1 MAILT
6 LTDNGPPPQ
15 AATAR
20 PLLLLSS
27 RGEKPARMSQSGTN
41 ESRHRLATEQVA
53 SMKHPSTR
61 AVFDYWDRKRANRPA
76 PARAEI
82 NPSEIRTAL
91 GDTFMLSADFT
102 NQLRFRLAGTRVCAL
117 FGREIKGE
125 AVAELWSEAS
135 RKSIDALLT
144 GVVHES
150 DGVVAGVTARTEDG
164 NETDLEL
171 LLLPLAHSGHARI
184 RALGVLAPALTPP
197 YWIGIK
203 PIAELTLGT
212 LRHIGDGLEVH
223 PAAPLAPSV
232 EPSVEDVRLRHGFVV
247 YTGGRE
253 TPFGKRTG

>member
-6 LTDNGPPPQ
+6 LTGNGQPPH
-15 AATAR
+15 ATAAR
-20 PLLLLSS
+20 RLLLLAG

-41 ESRHRLATEQVA
+41 ESRHRLATEQAA

-61 AVFDYWDRKRANRPA
+61 AIFDYWDRKRGTRPA

-91 GDTFMLSADFT
+91 GDTFMLAADFT
-102 NQLRFRLAGTRVCAL
+102 DQLRFRLAGTRVCAL

-125 AVAELWSEAS
+125 AVPEMWSETS
-135 RKSIDALLT
+135 RKSIDALLAS
-144 GVVHES
+144 VVHES

-164 NETDLEL
+164 SEIDLEL

-184 RALGVLAPALTPP
+184 RALGVLAPVLTP

-203 PIAELTLGT
+203 PVAELTLGT
-212 LRHIGDGLEVH
+212 LRHIADGLEVH
-223 PAAPLAPSV
+223 PVAPLAPAL

-247 YTGGRE
+247 YTGGRD